1 MSAVE
6 MLVMIAAG
14 AVATQ
19 ITRWASFL
27 AFPTE
32 EKTPK
37 VVTYLGKVLPA
48 TMWGLLIVYCF
59 RTSDPLGGFH
69 MAPELIAT
77 TIVVG
82 LHVWKRNMSLSM
94 IGGTLVYMVLIRTVF
109 V

>member
-1 MSAVE
+1 MSTVE

-19 ITRWASFL
+19 LTRWLPFL

-37 VVTYLGKVLPA
+37 VITYLGKVLPA
-48 TMWGLLIVYCF
+48 CMWGLLIVYCF
-59 RTSDPLGGFH
+59 RTSDLLTGWH
-69 MAPELIAT
+69 MAPELIAAAV
-77 TIVVG
+77 VVG
-82 LHVWKRNMSLSM
+82 LHIWKKNMSLSM
-94 IGGTLVYMVLIRTVF
+94 IGGTIIYMLLIRTVF